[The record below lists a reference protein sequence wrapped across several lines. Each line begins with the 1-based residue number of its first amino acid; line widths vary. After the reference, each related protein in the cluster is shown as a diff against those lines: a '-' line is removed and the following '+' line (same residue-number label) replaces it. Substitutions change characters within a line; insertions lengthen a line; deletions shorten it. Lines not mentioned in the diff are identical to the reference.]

1 MELIYKFISH
11 SPFHRNHLIGFRKAR
26 RGGKGSFVSQRNRGT
41 RTREEEEEEGE
52 TWRPL
57 DRPSKPFPF
66 ASRGEIRNN
75 NGRGCFL

>member
-1 MELIYKFISH
+1 MKCFDRNATLLTIRINITDFRGETIMELIYKFISH

-52 TWRPL
+52 T
-57 DRPSKPFPF
+57 
-66 ASRGEIRNN
+66 
-75 NGRGCFL
+75 